1 MKKPNTILVCS
12 VLVAVYFLSMVT
24 LTFNNQSVAVSVI
37 RELTAIPML
46 LFLLVLF
53 FFTVFAFIRTF
64 RDFQW
69 KLLLAFILQALAAY
83 TMFNPE
89 KFII

>member
-1 MKKPNTILVCS
+1 MKKPKTILICS
-12 VLVAVYFLSMVT
+12 VLVAVYFLSMVI

>member
-1 MKKPNTILVCS
+1 MKKPNTILICS

>member
-1 MKKPNTILVCS
+1 MKKPKTILICS